1 MPNIATFAL
10 SVAATA
16 LICASPALAA
26 DLALSAKVDAVTVFP
41 DGAMV
46 TRTGEATIAAGE
58 HLLILKGLP
67 AGVDPA
73 SVRVEAKA
81 TQPLVLGT
89 VETRP
94 APMAPPS
101 GETVAKLKSLRGE
114 FALAQGRID
123 AAEAEKRAIERLT
136 LASAES
142 AAKER
147 GLDIDAA
154 RKAWTALGEAT
165 AAVNMRLVSER
176 AKAVDL
182 ESEIK
187 ALENL
192 DQRRMSIPT
201 QNRLDLAI
209 AIEALRDLTA
219 SIAVTYR
226 VRDARWLPVYDAQ
239 LSTSAK
245 PALTLVRRADII
257 QRTGE
262 DWADAKLTLATQR
275 IARGTAAPELPTQ
288 TVNLFDPV
296 AVMPMARA
304 AAEDQ
309 RNRDAAQKRES
320 LAVAAP
326 APAAAPMVAAA
337 PREAEAE
344 VSAFSA
350 SWLAP
355 GRVSVTGDGARKS
368 VRLASREIAPE
379 LIARVTPAIDPTAY
393 LSASFE
399 HADEA
404 PLLPGE
410 INLTRDGAFI
420 GKGRIGF
427 TPAGDRVELGF
438 GADDRIKVTRAPV
451 RRQDNDP
458 SWASAA
464 RRQLSDHK
472 TTIQNLH
479 KEAMKVQVI
488 DRVPVSENSA
498 ITVEMLKETTQPT
511 EKQIGDRRGVMG
523 WSFEMKPGESRDIR
537 VAWRMRWPADRE
549 IVTGR

>member
-1 MPNIATFAL
+1 MTSFRSFAISL
-10 SVAATA
+10 AA

-26 DLALSAKVDAVTVFP
+26 DIAFSAKVDAVTVFP

-46 TRTGEATIAAGE
+46 MRAGEATIAAGE
-58 HLLILKGLP
+58 HVLILKGLP

-73 SVRVEAKA
+73 SVRVEAKG
-81 TQPLVLGT
+81 TQPLTLGT

-94 APMAPPS
+94 APIGPPS
-101 GETVAKLKSLRGE
+101 GDTAAKLKALRGDL
-114 FALAQGRID
+114 ALAQGRID
-123 AAEAEKRAIERLT
+123 AAEVEKRAIERLT

-142 AAKER
+142 AAREN
-147 GLDIDAA
+147 GLDIDTA

-165 AAVNMRLVSER
+165 AAVNARLVAER
-176 AKAVDL
+176 SKAIDL

-187 ALENL
+187 GLENL
-192 DQRRMSIPT
+192 DQRRPGVPS

-209 AIEALRDLTA
+209 AIEAPRDATA

-239 LSTSAK
+239 LVTASK

-262 DWADAKLTLATQR
+262 DWADAKITLATQR

-288 TVNLFDPV
+288 TVNLFDP
-296 AVMPMARA
+296 AAIMPMARA

-309 RNRDAAQKRES
+309 RNRDSAQKRES
-320 LAVAAP
+320 LAAAAP
-326 APAAAPMVAAA
+326 ASAADAPIAAA
-337 PREAEAE
+337 PREAEAD

-368 VRLASREIAPE
+368 VRLATREIAPG

-420 GKGRIGF
+420 GKGRIGLV
-427 TPAGDRVELGF
+427 PAGDRVELGF
-438 GADDRIKVTRAPV
+438 GADDRIKVTHAPV

-458 SWASAA
+458 SWASSA
-464 RRQLSDHK
+464 RRQLSDHR
-472 TTIQNLH
+472 TTITNLH
-479 KEAMKVQVI
+479 REPMKVQVI

-498 ITVEMLKETTQPT
+498 ITVEMLKETTPPT
-511 EKQIGDRRGVMG
+511 EKQIGDKRGVMG
-523 WSFEMKPGESRDIR
+523 WTFEMKPGESRDVR

>member
-1 MPNIATFAL
+1 MPNLADFAA
-10 SVAATA
+10 SVAAAA
-16 LICASPALAA
+16 LILASPALAA
-26 DLALSAKVDAVTVFP
+26 DITLSPKVDAVTVFP

-46 TRTGEATIAAGE
+46 TRAVEAVIAAGE
-58 HLLILKGLP
+58 HVLILKGLP

-81 TQPLVLGT
+81 TQPLMLGT

-94 APMAPPS
+94 APMGPPS
-101 GETVAKLKSLRGE
+101 GETETKLKSLRGDL
-114 FALAQGRID
+114 ALVQARID
-123 AAEAEKRAIERLT
+123 AGETEKGAIERLT

-142 AAKER
+142 AAKEH
-147 GLDIDAA
+147 GLDIDTA

-165 AAVNMRLVSER
+165 AAVNMRLVAER
-176 AKAVDL
+176 AKAQEMEGQIKSL
-182 ESEIK
+182 ES
-187 ALENL
+187 L
-192 DQRRMSIPT
+192 DQRRLGVAS

-209 AIEALRDLTA
+209 AIEAPREASA
-219 SIAVTYR
+219 SIAITYR

-239 LSTSAK
+239 LVTAGK
-245 PALTLVRRADII
+245 PALTLVRRADIV

-262 DWADAKLTLATQR
+262 DWSEAKLTLATQR

-288 TVNLFDPV
+288 TVNLFDPG
-296 AVMPMARA
+296 AVMPLAR

-309 RNRDAAQKRES
+309 RIRDNAQKRES
-320 LAVAAP
+320 LAAAAP
-326 APAAAPMVAAA
+326 APASAPMVAAA

-350 SWLAP
+350 SWIAP

-379 LIARVTPAIDPTAY
+379 LVARVTPAIDPTAY

-399 HADEA
+399 HGEEA

-420 GKGRIGF
+420 GKGRLGF
-427 TPAGDRVELGF
+427 TPAGDKVELGF

-458 SWASAA
+458 SWASSA
-464 RRQLSDHK
+464 RRQLSDHR
-472 TTIQNLH
+472 TTLVNLH
-479 KEAMKVQVI
+479 KEPMRLQVV

-498 ITVEMLKETTQPT
+498 ITVEMLKETTAPT

-523 WSFEMKPGESRDIR
+523 WNFEMKPGETRDIR
-537 VAWRMRWPADRE
+537 IAWRMRWPADRE

>member
-1 MPNIATFAL
+1 MPHIASCAL
-10 SVAATA
+10 SVAVAA

-26 DLALSAKVDAVTVFP
+26 DITFSAKVDAVTVFP

-46 TRTGEATIAAGE
+46 TRAGEASLPAGE
-58 HLLILKGLP
+58 HVLILKGLP

-81 TQPLVLGT
+81 TQPLLLGT
-89 VETRP
+89 VETRA
-94 APMAPPS
+94 APMVPPT
-101 GETVAKLKSLRGE
+101 GETAAKLKELRGDL
-114 FALAQGRID
+114 ALLQARID
-123 AAEAEKRAIERLT
+123 AGEREKGAIERLA

-142 AAKER
+142 AAR
-147 GLDIDAA
+147 QHGLDIDTA

-165 AAVNMRLVSER
+165 AAVNMRLVAER
-176 AKAVDL
+176 AKAQDI
-182 ESEIK
+182 EAGIR
-187 ALENL
+187 ALEGL
-192 DQRRMSIPT
+192 DQRRPGVPS

-209 AIEALRDLTA
+209 AIEAPRDATA

-262 DWADAKLTLATQR
+262 DWGEAKLTLATQR

-288 TVNLFDPV
+288 TVNLFDPG
-296 AVMPMARA
+296 AVMPLAR

-309 RNRDAAQKRES
+309 RIRESAQKRES
-320 LAVAAP
+320 LAAAP
-326 APAAAPMVAAA
+326 APASAPMVAAA

-368 VRLASREIAPE
+368 VRLASREIAPD

-420 GKGRIGF
+420 GKGRIGLI
-427 TPAGDRVELGF
+427 PAGDKVELGF

-458 SWASAA
+458 SWASSA
-464 RRQLSDHK
+464 RRQLSDHR
-472 TTIQNLH
+472 TTITNLH
-479 KEAMKVQVI
+479 REPMKLQVI

-498 ITVEMLKETTQPT
+498 ITVEMLKETTPPT
-511 EKQIGDRRGVMG
+511 EKQIGDKRGVMG
-523 WSFEMKPGESRDIR
+523 WSFEMKPGESRDVR

>member
-1 MPNIATFAL
+1 MASFRSIAISLA
-10 SVAATA
+10 A

-26 DLALSAKVDAVTVFP
+26 DIALSAKVDAVTVFP

-46 TRTGEATIAAGE
+46 TRAGEATLPAGE
-58 HLLILKGLP
+58 HVLILKGLP

-81 TQPLVLGT
+81 SQPLALGT
-89 VETRP
+89 VETRA
-94 APMAPPS
+94 APMGPPS
-101 GETVAKLKSLRGE
+101 GDMAARLKALRGDL
-114 FALAQGRID
+114 ALVQARID
-123 AAEAEKRAIERLT
+123 AGETEKGAIERLT

-142 AAKER
+142 AAKEH
-147 GLDIDAA
+147 GLDIDTA

-165 AAVNMRLVSER
+165 AAVNVRLVAER
-176 AKAVDL
+176 AKAQ
-182 ESEIK
+182 EIEAEIK
-187 ALENL
+187 ALESL
-192 DQRRMSIPT
+192 DQRRMGVAS

-209 AIEALRDLTA
+209 AIEAPRDATA
-219 SIAVTYR
+219 SISVTYR

-239 LSTSAK
+239 LVTAAK
-245 PALTLVRRADII
+245 PALMLVRRADII

-262 DWADAKLTLATQR
+262 DWADARLTLATQR
-275 IARGTAAPELPTQ
+275 IARGNAAPDLPTQ
-288 TVNLFDPV
+288 TVNLFDPG
-296 AVMPMARA
+296 AVMPLARA

-320 LAVAAP
+320 LAAGAP

-379 LIARVTPAIDPTAY
+379 LIARTTPAIDPTAY

-410 INLTRDGAFI
+410 INLTRDGVFI

-458 SWASAA
+458 SWASSA

-498 ITVEMLKETTQPT
+498 ITVEMLKETTPPT

-523 WSFEMKPGESRDIR
+523 WSFDMKPGESREVR
-537 VAWRMRWPADRE
+537 LAWRMRWPADRE